1 MADVMSDVGFVGAVV
16 EPIDDERSKLFGA
29 CFAVLDPRLMMT
41 ADHVVE
47 GALERGATRLHVLGP
62 GLAPVPV
69 ISFLRDPVADVAVLV
84 VERSD
89 VHPFRE
95 FGEVEVGAAVSLFAA
110 SAQQL
115 LHTSVTGREHLV
127 VESSARSRGT
137 DPVPPC
143 ARTNTY
149 RYDALAL
156 DCAPAKGFS
165 GSPVWTDDGAL
176 VGLYC
181 VIRRRGSVT
190 EGFALEITAAGR
202 LLDAAISQL
211 LPEGCPA

>member
-69 ISFLRDPVADVAVLV
+69 ISILRDPVADVAVLV

-110 SAQQL
+110 SAQQRL
-115 LHTSVTGREHLV
+115 TTSITGREHLI

-143 ARTNTY
+143 ARTIRIATT
-149 RYDALAL
+149 RWRSIARRPKDSAV
-156 DCAPAKGFS
+156 APYGRTMVRSSACTASYG
-165 GSPVWTDDGAL
+165 DGD
-176 VGLYC
+176 
-181 VIRRRGSVT
+181 R
-190 EGFALEITAAGR
+190 
-202 LLDAAISQL
+202 
-211 LPEGCPA
+211 

>member
-1 MADVMSDVGFVGAVV
+1 MADSGFVGAVV
-16 EPIDDERSKLFGA
+16 EPIDDERSRLFGA
-29 CFAVLDPRLMMT
+29 CFAVLDPRVMMT

-69 ISFLRDPVADVAVLV
+69 ISILRDPVADVAVLV

-89 VHPFRE
+89 VHPFSD

-115 LHTSVTGREHLV
+115 LTTSVTGREHLI

-143 ARTNTY
+143 ARIRTY
-149 RYDALAL
+149 RYPALAL